1 MNVGI
6 EFRRLARHIVVAFAL
21 GWGLSSPASALT
33 VPTGASVADLAAA
46 VAADGLGADR
56 LAGQAKSLLTQ
67 GVSAGD
73 VVQALLVAGYGTVD
87 VVREVLVQGVLAMP
101 ETVTGAAIQ
110 IAADA
115 LLREVA
121 TRVFFLQGPSVLG
134 IVREAVLAA
143 RERLIEIGKLPR
155 DGDDA
160 SLDRLLTMSQAAAAA
175 AAAEGLTWQGA
186 TSAGGG
192 EASAR

>member
-1 MNVGI
+1 MNRGI
-6 EFRRLARHIVVAFAL
+6 ELRRLARHILVALAL
-21 GWGLSSPASALT
+21 GSGLSSPAFALT
-33 VPTGASVADLAAA
+33 VPTGASVADLTAA

-56 LAGQAKSLLTQ
+56 LAGQAKALLTQ

-73 VVQALLVAGYGTVD
+73 AVQALLAAGYGTFD
-87 VVREVLVQGVLAMP
+87 VVRDVLVQGVLAAP
-101 ETVTGAAIQ
+101 ADVTGDAIQ

-121 TRVFFLQGPSVLG
+121 TRVFFVQGPSVRG
-134 IVREAVLAA
+134 IVRDAVLAA
-143 RERLIEIGKLPR
+143 RQILTELGKLPR

-160 SLDRLLTMSQAAAAA
+160 SLDRLLNMSEAAAAA
-175 AAAEGLTWQGA
+175 ARAEGLTWQSETA
-186 TSAGGG
+186 PGG